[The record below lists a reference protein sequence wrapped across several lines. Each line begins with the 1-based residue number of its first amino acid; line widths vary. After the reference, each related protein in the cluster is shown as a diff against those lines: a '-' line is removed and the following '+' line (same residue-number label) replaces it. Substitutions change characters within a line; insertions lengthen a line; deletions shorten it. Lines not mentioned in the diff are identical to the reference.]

1 MTERI
6 VDFLDALVATVGAID
21 ERYCLVEKREMPYN
35 GETTNIPYKY
45 VGNGNYRPVEV
56 DGGSVSY
63 WRLVN
68 NISFDVV
75 DGNSAIKN
83 LQATYPI
90 RYVAM
95 VKRDANNPLVFSQ
108 DVANVLEG
116 RNKDLQTQ
124 LQAKN
129 VNITVGSID
138 TDTPKIWSE
147 EFTMPL
153 KEPDYK
159 RSLIMIDIT
168 VTVIAKRECW
178 ESCDNFPDILQGF
191 DWCDAATYQR
201 LTQEQQDCL
210 QAFLCGS
217 PDPVT
222 EQINGV
228 TIGTAASGTTNN
240 QVIENTLGTQVGTSA
255 NPSVVPDATVQ
266 INSVT
271 VGTIPSGDTD
281 SFTVNLDGTPSGT
294 WDGDSWEVTSAPCAD
309 ATVNINGVFMDS
321 IPSGGTENIEVRQ
334 ETGATLVGSKQGQ
347 YWRIDDSAI
356 SINGSPVADVAAEDS
371 LDIDVIQDGLPVG
384 SWNGSEWVVPP
395 CTIPSLSVAASSLT
409 EELDGSITFTLTPTD
424 ITPTEYVFT
433 FDGEVVTTATTA
445 STTLNWTV
453 DTFGSVTVY
462 VQAKDGSG
470 NTVADA
476 TPLTLT
482 ISLDADAQAQINVL
496 TSPTVQD
503 KIRFHNLV
511 TQLKADG
518 IWSKFY
524 ALHVQYG
531 TIYADQKWN
540 LKDPQDTDAAFRIT
554 VGGGLYSSRV
564 GMTGNNVNGY
574 GDTHFNVSTD
584 LISTSDV
591 SIGFYN
597 YSQNI
602 GNKCVMGVGNIFNL
616 ANSIS
621 IFPSFSNIFY
631 ANAFGVTVGSNAN
644 SNCSGL
650 FVVTRGNSTEFS
662 MHKRGSSTIDKTIV
676 TGLSSIPNGNIWIC
690 GGNATSGSVGYSYSP
705 AIIGYSFI
713 GKHLTTT
720 DIDNLFS
727 AFETFKSCG

>member
-95 VKRDANNPLVFSQ
+95 VKRDTNNPLVFSQ

-159 RSLIMIDIT
+159 RSLVMLDIT

-178 ESCDNFPDILQGF
+178 QDCDNYPDILQGF
-191 DWCDAATYQR
+191 AWCEDTAATVDR
-201 LTQEQQDCL
+201 LTDEQKQCL
-210 QAFLCGS
+210 ANELCGD

-222 EQINGV
+222 EQVNGV
-228 TIGTAASGTTNN
+228 TIGTAASGTINN
-240 QVIENTLGTQVGTSA
+240 QVIENTDGTPVGTSA

-266 INSVT
+266 LNSVT

-294 WDGDSWEVTSAPCAD
+294 WDGTAWQVTSAPCAD
-309 ATVNINGVFMDS
+309 ATVQLNGVDMTD
-321 IPSGGTENIEVRQ
+321 IPSGDTENILVLQ
-334 ETGATLVGSKQGQ
+334 SNDMTQVGSKQGTH
-347 YWRIDDSAI
+347 WRIDDSAI
-356 SINGSPVADVAAEDS
+356 SINGSPIADVKAEDS

-384 SWNGSEWVVPP
+384 SWNGSEWVVPSCP
-395 CTIPSLSVAASSLT
+395 ALPTLSIGVFSDAGATIP
-409 EELDGSITFTLTPTD
+409 ITSALF
-424 ITPTEYVFT
+424 
-433 FDGEVVTTATTA
+433 GTAIYIKSTA
-445 STTLNWTV
+445 STTQANYTLFIDNGVDSILPITAIDASASHIFEYTIDLSGTLNIYVIASDNTNGIADSEPFTFTV
-453 DTFGSVTVY
+453 TGVYPPSITGNVLWIDAALAPTYVLNGSFVQQLNDLSGLSNHLSAPTVGNQPTY
-462 VQAKDGSG
+462 LDVPTGINGLRSSQFSSG
-470 NTVADA
+470 KY
-476 TPLTLT
+476 LQKLGL
-482 ISLDADAQAQINVL
+482 SLDI
-496 TSPTVQD
+496 
-503 KIRFHNLV
+503 V
-511 TQLKADG
+511 TGNSSWIVCKFNSAVTGGILSNANNPADG
-518 IWSKFY
+518 TPYFFLQQNGLFVRTFSAATGYSASYPIVLGTNYLFEVHRTPTQERFY
-524 ALHVQYG
+524 INGVLQH
-531 TIYADQKWN
+531 T
-540 LKDPQDTDAAFRIT
+540 IT
-554 VGGGLYSSRV
+554 VGV
-564 GMTGNNVNGY
+564 TGNRTN
-574 GDTHFNVSTD
+574 
-584 LISTSDV
+584 
-591 SIGFYN
+591 FY
-597 YSQNI
+597 
-602 GNKCVMGVGNIFNL
+602 L
-616 ANSIS
+616 NS
-621 IFPSFSNIFY
+621 SF
-631 ANAFGVTVGSNAN
+631 G
-644 SNCSGL
+644 
-650 FVVTRGNSTEFS
+650 GNST
-662 MHKRGSSTIDKTIV
+662 M
-676 TGLSSIPNGNIWIC
+676 
-690 GGNATSGSVGYSYSP
+690 TSGDVAVYNTVMSG
-705 AIIGYSFI
+705 
-713 GKHLTTT
+713 T
-720 DIDNLFS
+720 DEAALRLYLMTKWNIV
-727 AFETFKSCG
+727 